1 MKEQISKEDMNFI
14 KDTCFLFVKENY
26 PDATVD
32 DVFVSLTDEHREILS
47 EKYFG
52 G

>member
-1 MKEQISKEDMNFI
+1 MKETISKEDMNFI
-14 KDTCFLFVKENY
+14 KDACFFFVKENY

-47 EKYFG
+47 KRYFAN
-52 G
+52 